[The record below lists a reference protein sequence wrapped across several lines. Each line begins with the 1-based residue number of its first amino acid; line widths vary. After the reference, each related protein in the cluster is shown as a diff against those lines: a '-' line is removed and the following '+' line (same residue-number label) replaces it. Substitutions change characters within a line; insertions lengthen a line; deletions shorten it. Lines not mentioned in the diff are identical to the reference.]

1 MDAESRKK
9 PKLAKRAL
17 AFTPPQEHSGKIN
30 VTPPQDQSGKTKVI
44 DLTEDDIRKL
54 TKRALLFASF
64 QEKSNKASIMN
75 LRENDIHAVIDQVD
89 AQVDAQLDVAAIRE
103 IMDLR
108 GQLAE
113 AKEQLFEAN
122 QALEAIANQA
132 NRLNP
137 KYEDLVWFDRK
148 TSEGVQ
154 TQERYS
160 KIREKYPDYVEKLKT
175 ADDSDK
181 QFCHGFNA
189 GVLAAVRLFGE
200 LSVSTAEEC
209 YLSGLHEDAIFDRY
223 VSTLEHEEDFVFEE
237 CEEYIQKRTPS
248 LASMLATQRK
258 QALEAFP
265 DFNA

>member
-1 MDAESRKK
+1 MDTESRKK

-17 AFTPPQEHSGKIN
+17 VFTPPQEHSGKTN
-30 VTPPQDQSGKTKVI
+30 VI

-64 QEKSNKASIMN
+64 QQKSNKA
-75 LRENDIHAVIDQVD
+75 IDQVD
-89 AQVDAQLDVAAIRE
+89 ARVDVAAIRE

-160 KIREKYPDYVEKLKT
+160 KIREKYPEYVEKLKT
-175 ADDSDK
+175 ADEGDK

-209 YLSGLHEDAIFDRY
+209 YLSGLYEDAIFDRY
-223 VSTLEHEEDFVFEE
+223 VSTLDHEEDFVFEE

>member
-1 MDAESRKK
+1 MDTESRKK

-17 AFTPPQEHSGKIN
+17 VFTSPQEHSGKI
-30 VTPPQDQSGKTKVI
+30 TPPQDQSSKTNVI

-54 TKRALLFASF
+54 TKRARFFASF
-64 QEKSNKASIMN
+64 QEKSDKASIMN
-75 LRENDIHAVIDQVD
+75 LPKDDTHTVIDQV
-89 AQVDAQLDVAAIRE
+89 DVAAIRE

-108 GQLAE
+108 GQLSD

-160 KIREKYPDYVEKLKT
+160 KIREKYPEYVEKLKT
-175 ADDSDK
+175 ADDGDK

-209 YLSGLHEDAIFDRY
+209 YLSGLYEDAIFNRY
-223 VSTLEHEEDFVFEE
+223 VSTLDHEEDFVFEE

>member
-1 MDAESRKK
+1 MDTESRKK

-17 AFTPPQEHSGKIN
+17 VFTPPQEHSGKTN
-30 VTPPQDQSGKTKVI
+30 VI

-64 QEKSNKASIMN
+64 REKSDKASIMN
-75 LRENDIHAVIDQVD
+75 LPEDDIHAVLDQVD
-89 AQVDAQLDVAAIRE
+89 AQVDVAAIRE

-108 GQLAE
+108 GQLSQ

-160 KIREKYPDYVEKLKT
+160 KIREKYPEYVEKLKT
-175 ADDSDK
+175 ADDGDK

-209 YLSGLHEDAIFDRY
+209 YLSGLYEDAIFDRY
-223 VSTLEHEEDFVFEE
+223 VSTLDHEEDFVFEE

-265 DFNA
+265 DFKA

>member
-1 MDAESRKK
+1 MDTESRKK

-17 AFTPPQEHSGKIN
+17 VFTSPQEQSGKIN
-30 VTPPQDQSGKTKVI
+30 VTHPQDQSGKTNVI
-44 DLTEDDIRKL
+44 DLSEDDIRKL

-64 QEKSNKASIMN
+64 QQKSNKA
-75 LRENDIHAVIDQVD
+75 IDQVD
-89 AQVDAQLDVAAIRE
+89 ARVDVAAIRE

-108 GQLAE
+108 GQLSE

-175 ADDSDK
+175 ADEGDK

-209 YLSGLHEDAIFDRY
+209 YLSGLYEDANFDRY
-223 VSTLEHEEDFVFEE
+223 VSTLDHEEDFVFEE

-258 QALEAFP
+258 QA
-265 DFNA
+265 